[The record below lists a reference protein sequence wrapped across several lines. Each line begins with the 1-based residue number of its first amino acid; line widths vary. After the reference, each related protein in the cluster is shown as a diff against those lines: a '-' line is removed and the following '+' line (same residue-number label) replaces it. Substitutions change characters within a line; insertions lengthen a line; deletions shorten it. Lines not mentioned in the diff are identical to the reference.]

1 MNLRPFQQRFLQA
14 AFAPGIDTAALSVPR
29 GNGKSWLA
37 ARILTRCLTPGDDLH
52 VPGAEYLLC
61 AASLEQARLSY
72 LFSRQDLEPTGEY
85 RFLDSVTRIGITHK
99 ATNTRLR
106 VMSSKA
112 RSAFG
117 IVGCPLLVGDE
128 PGCWETVNG
137 QLMADAIQT
146 AQGKPGSAMRVI
158 LIGTLAPSTGGW
170 WHDLVGGGTN
180 GTTYVQRLL
189 GDVERWDKWSEIRRC
204 NPLTAISPE
213 FRAKLLDERD
223 KARRDTRLKARFCSY
238 RLNAPMGDEATML
251 LTVGDFEDMAARP
264 VPERAGEPIC
274 AVDLGGSRAWSAA
287 LVIYPSGRIE
297 CLAVAPGLPSLAD
310 QERRD
315 RVSASTYQRLHD
327 AGLLHVAEG
336 LRVPPAS
343 LLVEQITKTWGRP
356 AAIICDRFRL
366 DELRDARVPCP
377 VESRVTRWS
386 EASFDIRSLRSKVKD
401 GPFSIDKASRALLE
415 ASLSVAVVKND
426 DQGSF
431 RLVKRTSNNESRTML
446 RRLFVWRLE
455 PLRERLAHRGSKSRG
470 HRFDARR

>member
-1 MNLRPFQQRFLQA
+1 
-14 AFAPGIDTAALSVPR
+14 
-29 GNGKSWLA
+29 
-37 ARILTRCLTPGDDLH
+37 
-52 VPGAEYLLC
+52 
-61 AASLEQARLSY
+61 
-72 LFSRQDLEPTGEY
+72 
-85 RFLDSVTRIGITHK
+85 
-99 ATNTRLR
+99 
-106 VMSSKA
+106 
-112 RSAFG
+112 
-117 IVGCPLLVGDE
+117 
-128 PGCWETVNG
+128 
-137 QLMADAIQT
+137 MADAIQT

-223 KARRDTRLKARFCSY
+223 QGAARLQVEGSRFCSY
-238 RLNAPMGDEATML
+238 RLNVPMGDEATML

-356 AAIICDRFRL
+356 ASIVCDQ
-366 DELRDARVPCP
+366 VPAG
-377 VESRVTRWS
+377 RVTRCS
-386 EASFDIRSLRSKVKD
+386 RSLPCGVE
-401 GPFSIDKASRALLE
+401 G
-415 ASLSVAVVKND
+415 
-426 DQGSF
+426 
-431 RLVKRTSNNESRTML
+431 
-446 RRLFVWRLE
+446 
-455 PLRERLAHRGSKSRG
+455 
-470 HRFDARR
+470 DAME